1 MSIHDAIGKLKE
13 QAQGATLGLWERWE
27 AGDLTE
33 AQFRALA
40 TTALVQQAARGT
52 ALADVALAA
61 SLTKLTRA
69 IAVTTGEMEDPTED
83 ATATVDETLASEPYS
98 RDPAGAVGVMGAAF
112 AAGAMQ
118 DAYSKGMR
126 DQGVKFWT
134 RVPDPGAC
142 DLCQDLADAVLPV
155 SVDMYHHKGCGCV
168 AQPVEME
175 N

>member
-1 MSIHDAIGKLKE
+1 MTIHDAVGKLKD
-13 QAQGATLGLWERWE
+13 QAQEQTLGLWERWE
-27 AGDLTE
+27 AGDITE

-69 IAVTTGEMEDPTED
+69 VAVTTGDTED
-83 ATATVDETLASEPYS
+83 HTDAATEAVDDTLASDPY
-98 RDPAGAVGVMGAAF
+98 RKDPAGAVAVMGGSF

-126 DQGVKFWT
+126 EQGVTFWT
-134 RVPDPGAC
+134 RVPNPGAC
-142 DLCQDLADAVLPV
+142 ELCVELSDTVLPA

-168 AQPVEME
+168 AQPVEMR